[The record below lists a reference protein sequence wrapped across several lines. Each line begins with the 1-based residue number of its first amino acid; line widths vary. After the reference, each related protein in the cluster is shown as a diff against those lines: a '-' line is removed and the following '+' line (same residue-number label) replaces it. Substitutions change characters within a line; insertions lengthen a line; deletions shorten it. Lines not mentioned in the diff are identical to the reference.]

1 MKSIVVELP
10 DSVNLSAAEVQQL
23 ILSSLNAKQT
33 APSPADAEELA
44 VLLGRPVSPE
54 EVADIRHLI
63 GLYYAERATQLV
75 DEQWD
80 AQGWT
85 AEAMH
90 DWLREHLRTAH
101 GRPSA

>member
-1 MKSIVVELP
+1 MKSLVVELP
-10 DSVNLSAAEVQQL
+10 DSFNLSAAEAQQL
-23 ILSSLNAKQT
+23 ILASLTAKQA
-33 APSPADAEELA
+33 APGTADAQELA

-75 DEQWD
+75 GEQWNE
-80 AQGWT
+80 QGWT
-85 AEAMH
+85 AETMH

-101 GRPSA
+101 N